1 MLSGLVKTAF
11 RGFFEVILW
20 IILLLCVIG
29 GGMYGAS
36 MGGKYSDG
44 HPILG
49 GLFGLI
55 GGFLTIIIFGG
66 FIATI
71 LNMDENLENM
81 RMKMN
86 NSPGLNLSNLSPIS
100 PIGTIKE
107 ERKCKKCGKSFDS
120 GYSGCPHCGSSEF
133 V

>member
-1 MLSGLVKTAF
+1 MLSGFVKTAF

-20 IILLLCVIG
+20 FILVGSVAGGIG
-29 GGMYGAS
+29 VGVS
-36 MGGKYSDG
+36 MGGRYSNG

-49 GLFGLI
+49 GLLGLI
-55 GGFLTIIIFGG
+55 GGFLIIIIGGG

-71 LNMDENLENM
+71 LNMDENLEDM
-81 RMKMN
+81 RSKMYN
-86 NSPGLNLSNLSPIS
+86 TSGSNLSNLS

-107 ERKCKKCGKSFDS
+107 ERKCKKCGKTFDS

>member
-1 MLSGLVKTAF
+1 
-11 RGFFEVILW
+11 
-20 IILLLCVIG
+20 
-29 GGMYGAS
+29 
-36 MGGKYSDG
+36 MGGRSNDG
-44 HPILG
+44 HPIIG

-55 GGFLTIIIFGG
+55 GGMLVIIIFGG

-71 LNMDENLENM
+71 LNMDENLEDM
-81 RMKMN
+81 RAKMYN
-86 NSPGLNLSNLSPIS
+86 PSPGLNLSNLSPI
-100 PIGTIKE
+100 GAIKE